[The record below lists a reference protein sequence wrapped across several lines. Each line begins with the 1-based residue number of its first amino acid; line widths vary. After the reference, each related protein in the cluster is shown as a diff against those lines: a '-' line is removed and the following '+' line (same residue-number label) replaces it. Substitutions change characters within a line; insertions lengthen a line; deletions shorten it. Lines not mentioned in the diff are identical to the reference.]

1 MRHCGT
7 ERIESE
13 RLILRPFSVD
23 DAGAMYKNWAADPE
37 VTKFLTW
44 PPHEDADASKAVLTE
59 WVDSYAK
66 KDFYH
71 KRVRIPLSS
80 IGSGM
85 NHTRK

>member
-7 ERIESE
+7 QRMESE

-66 KDFYH
+66 KDFYQWAI
-71 KRVRIPLSS
+71 VL
-80 IGSGM
+80 
-85 NHTRK
+85 